1 MVTVEVHTVGDVIA
15 AYLEILGFQNGGLEK
30 AVRYLKGEVDFSAVS
45 GDEILALLD
54 NRIGAAAAVIFP
66 EEPLNAVI
74 GTVKEIFLTNEG
86 ATAWGIE
93 VLKGKDVSEDFIEWT
108 RQRRIPAVPEA
119 IRTKM
124 EKQKIALL
132 HPAHMFKKLLR
143 KKKGISVYV
152 SK

>member
-86 ATAWGIE
+86 E
-93 VLKGKDVSEDFIEWT
+93 
-108 RQRRIPAVPEA
+108 
-119 IRTKM
+119 
-124 EKQKIALL
+124 IALL